1 MVFTYNACL
10 PYNRRPLLPALA
22 AASYYCYPV
31 ANMFS
36 FICTHI
42 GHPNLNLTPEEK
54 RVFYKL
60 FQAADKTNLG
70 VVTGEV
76 AVSFF
81 EKTSLPPETLGLI
94 WQIADTQN
102 RGLLTPSGFGVV
114 MRLIGHA
121 QAGRA
126 PTEELALQPGP
137 LPKFSGL
144 TKDIMEPTPQAPPV
158 TSSPPPGSGPVRVP
172 PLAPED
178 ITKFTSLFER
188 SEVHNGLLSGESAKQ
203 IFERARLPNEVLGRI
218 WNLADTKQRGA
229 LDATEFIIA
238 MHLLSAYRNGTM
250 RVLPQALPPG
260 LYDAAARRGGARTS
274 TGSRSSSDVPPV
286 PAIPKQFSGSGPQR
300 AQSPLNR
307 APQFLSTISVQSTGG
322 DWTITPQE
330 KAHFDTV
337 FTTIDKANLG
347 YITGDQA
354 VEFFTNAQLPEETL
368 ASIWDLADIDS
379 DGQLSKDEFAVAMY
393 LVRQQRTTREP
404 LPQALPPALIPPSM
418 RRQAAPGPA
427 PQIVPQNTAQ
437 RSAAEDLFG
446 LDVFGPPV
454 QAVQTTGGSNTAT
467 QPSPSSPTR
476 SPLSGSAT
484 ASATSTF
491 KPFVPSSTF
500 GQSLTPHTT
509 GLSNV
514 PVQQRSPPPSADDL
528 LADVDLE
535 ASKKVSQESVDLA
548 NLSNQIGSL
557 SREMQNVQGKRAAAE
572 QDLTQN
578 SQQKKDFE
586 ARLAQARTM
595 YEQEARDFKALE
607 DRLAASRTETR
618 KLQQDFAL
626 IEASRQDLQNQY
638 NQLNAALDADQ
649 RENASLKE
657 QIREANAQVSQ
668 LKPLLEKAR
677 SAARQQKGLVAI
689 NKKQLATVEGERDR
703 MQGEIDSTT
712 REVDELQRQASEIPS
727 PVSQPPPVASPAPS
741 TASQT
746 NPFFR
751 RTTSMSENSFAP
763 PPPSSSQEPSK
774 DPQSVFDNVFGP
786 SFTVPAT
793 STPPPPTSF
802 RTEPLA
808 QQQTFTATGPEK
820 ASGPSGSLTPSSSP
834 TSVDPPPPPQSRQI
848 SSSQLP
854 IEGHHSSEASS
865 VKPSPPASRFGASV
879 TSEREASSSTKSP
892 FDIEEPNPDATQ
904 DKPPTVSERSTS
916 RIRQEPETSDIP
928 GSFPAEPTQ
937 PESESESTK
946 KDASF
951 DELFGGITHARSPSQ
966 KANDFEEAF
975 AAMKVKTGGGESG
988 FPEVPAEKP
997 KEGTSEFPPIREF
1010 DDDEESTD
1018 SEAAKGF
1025 DDDFSPVSPPRHNE
1039 PVSTVIISPEP
1050 FTSPVPGTSFPG
1062 INGEGP
1068 SRAVPPAAA
1077 PASNGLTHVGK
1088 HDTGNSQPA
1097 LPVKKAAVP
1106 DFEAAFA
1113 GLELAPAKEADDDE
1127 DDEEDDDDFES
1138 PFNKDSSN
1146 FDMTFDSPGAPSKP
1160 STMADATAGTSS
1172 GNNTMNTGFLVDSNR
1187 QLSTSPFALKSG
1199 SANPPAPVPGN
1210 GSQDWDAL
1218 FSALDS
1224 SKTPNDVTD
1233 KPTTS
1238 EGAQPSDSDNLASFP
1253 QPPGKEAKP
1262 PGWALSA
1269 DTGEDDLIL
1278 QRLTGMGYPR
1288 DESLAALEKFDY
1300 NIDKVG

>member
-1 MVFTYNACL
+1 MADG
-10 PYNRRPLLPALA
+10 
-22 AASYYCYPV
+22 
-31 ANMFS
+31 
-36 FICTHI
+36 

-81 EKTSLPPETLGLI
+81 EKTSLPAETLGLI

-144 TKDIMEPTPQAPPV
+144 SKDIMEPTPQAPPV
-158 TSSPPPGSGPVRVP
+158 ASSPPPGAGPVRVP
-172 PLAPED
+172 PLVPED
-178 ITKFTSLFER
+178 VTKFSSLFER
-188 SEVHNGLLSGESAKQ
+188 SEVQNGLLSGENAKQ

-250 RVLPQALPPG
+250 RILPQTLPPG
-260 LYDAAARRGGARTS
+260 LYEAAARRGGVRTS
-274 TGSRSSSDVPPV
+274 TGSRSSSDIPPV

-307 APQFLSTISVQSTGG
+307 PPQFQSTISVQFTGG

-337 FTTIDKANLG
+337 FTTVDKANLG

-354 VEFFTNAQLPEETL
+354 VEFFTNAHLPEETL

-393 LVRQQRTTREP
+393 LVRQQRTTQEP
-404 LPQALPPALIPPSM
+404 LPQALPPSLIPPSM
-418 RRQAAPGPA
+418 RRQVVPPPA
-427 PQIVPQNTAQ
+427 PAPAPRIAPQNTAQ

-454 QAVQTTGGSNTAT
+454 QVAQTTGGSNTPI
-467 QPSPSSPTR
+467 QPPLSPTR
-476 SPLSGSAT
+476 SPLS
-484 ASATSTF
+484 ASVTSTF
-491 KPFVPSSTF
+491 KPFMPSSTF

-509 GLSNV
+509 GLSNA

-586 ARLAQARTM
+586 ARLAQARAM
-595 YEQEARDFKALE
+595 YEQEAKDFKALE

-638 NQLNAALDADQ
+638 NQVNAALDADQ

-657 QIREANAQVSQ
+657 QIRQANSQVSQ

-689 NKKQLATVEGERDR
+689 NKKQLATIEGERDR

-712 REVDELQRQASEIPS
+712 REVDELQQQASEISS
-727 PVSQPPPVASPAPS
+727 PVSQPPPVTSPAPS

-751 RTTSMSENSFAP
+751 RTTSLSENSFSP
-763 PPPSSSQEPSK
+763 PPLPPSSSQESSK
-774 DPQSVFDNVFGP
+774 DTQSVFDSVFGP
-786 SFTVPAT
+786 SFTVPST

-802 RTEPLA
+802 RTESPA
-808 QQQTFTATGPEK
+808 QQAPLTAGPEK
-820 ASGPSGSLTPSSSP
+820 TSDTSGSLTPSASP
-834 TSVDPPPPPQSRQI
+834 TSVEPPPPPQSRQI

-854 IEGHHSSEASS
+854 IEGHQASEASS
-865 VKPSPPASRFGASV
+865 VKPSPPTSRFGTSV
-879 TSEREASSSTKSP
+879 TSEPETSSLAKSP
-892 FDIEEPNPDATQ
+892 FDNEEPKPDT
-904 DKPPTVSERSTS
+904 KLEKTSSVSERSTS
-916 RIRQEPETSDIP
+916 QAREEPEVSDIP
-928 GSFPAEPTQ
+928 GSFPADSAQ
-937 PESESESTK
+937 AESTK
-946 KDASF
+946 KDVSF

-975 AAMKVKTGGGESG
+975 AAMKVKNGSGDSG
-988 FPEVPAEKP
+988 FPEVAGGKS
-997 KEGTSEFPPIREF
+997 KEGPSEFPPIREL
-1010 DDDEESTD
+1010 DDDEDSTD

-1025 DDDFSPVSPPRHNE
+1025 DDDFSPVSPPRQNE
-1039 PVSTVIISPEP
+1039 PVSRDIVSPQP
-1050 FTSPVPGTSFPG
+1050 FAPPSQITSFPG
-1062 INGEGP
+1062 MNGQ
-1068 SRAVPPAAA
+1068 STSKDTPPAAA
-1077 PASNGLTHVGK
+1077 PTSNGLTYAEK
-1088 HDTGNSQPA
+1088 DNTATAQPA
-1097 LPVKKAAVP
+1097 LPGKKSAAP

-1113 GLELAPAKEADDDE
+1113 GLDLAPAKEADDD
-1127 DDEEDDDDFES
+1127 DDDGDDDDDDFES

-1146 FDMTFDSPGAPSKP
+1146 FDMTFDSPVSPSKS
-1160 STMADATAGTSS
+1160 STIANATMGTSS
-1172 GNNTMNTGFLVDSNR
+1172 GNNTTNADFFSFDNNR
-1187 QLSTSPFALKSG
+1187 QQSTSPFAQKPG
-1199 SANPPAPVPGN
+1199 SSSAPAPAPAPGN

-1218 FSALDS
+1218 FSVLDS
-1224 SKTPNDVTD
+1224 SKTPNVPTN

-1238 EGAQPSDSDNLASFP
+1238 EGGQPSDSTALSSFP
-1253 QPPGKEAKP
+1253 QPPGKETKP

-1300 NIDKVG
+1300 NLDKVG

>member
-1 MVFTYNACL
+1 MTDG
-10 PYNRRPLLPALA
+10 
-22 AASYYCYPV
+22 
-31 ANMFS
+31 
-36 FICTHI
+36 

-60 FQAADKTNLG
+60 FQVADKTNLG

-144 TKDIMEPTPQAPPV
+144 SKDIMEPTPQAPPPIA
-158 TSSPPPGSGPVRVP
+158 SSPPPGAGPVRVP
-172 PLAPED
+172 PLVPED
-178 ITKFTSLFER
+178 VTKFTSLFER
-188 SEVHNGLLSGESAKQ
+188 SEVQNGLLSGEHAKQ
-203 IFERARLPNEVLGRI
+203 IFERARLPNEILGRI

-250 RVLPQALPPG
+250 RILPQSLPPG
-260 LYDAAARRGGARTS
+260 LYDAAARRGGVRTS
-274 TGSRSSSDVPPV
+274 TSSRSSSDIPPV
-286 PAIPKQFSGSGPQR
+286 PAIPKQFSGSGTQR

-307 APQFLSTISVQSTGG
+307 PPQFQSTIPTQSTGG
-322 DWTITPQE
+322 DWMITPQE
-330 KAHFDTV
+330 KVHFDTV
-337 FTTIDKANLG
+337 FGTVDKANLG

-418 RRQAAPGPA
+418 RRQVPPPA
-427 PQIVPQNTAQ
+427 PAAGIVPQNTAQ

-446 LDVFGPPV
+446 LDVFGAPV
-454 QAVQTTGGSNTAT
+454 QVAQTTGGSNPAL
-467 QPSPSSPTR
+467 QPPSSLTQ
-476 SPLSGSAT
+476 SPLS

-491 KPFVPSSTF
+491 KPFVPSSSF

-509 GLSNV
+509 GLPNA

-528 LADVDLE
+528 LANVDVE
-535 ASKKVSQESVDLA
+535 ASKKLSQESVDLA

-572 QDLTQN
+572 QDLAQN

-586 ARLAQARTM
+586 ARLAQARAM
-595 YEQEARDFKALE
+595 YEQEAKDFKALE
-607 DRLAASRTETR
+607 DRLTASRTETK

-638 NQLNAALDADQ
+638 NQVNAALDADQ

-657 QIREANAQVSQ
+657 QIRQANAQVSQ
-668 LKPLLEKAR
+668 LKPLLDKAR

-689 NKKQLATVEGERDR
+689 NKKQLATIEGERDR
-703 MQGEIDSTT
+703 IQGEIDSTT
-712 REVDELQRQASEIPS
+712 MEVDELQRQASELPS
-727 PVSQPPPVASPAPS
+727 SASQPPPIASPAPS

-751 RTTSMSENSFAP
+751 RTASVSDNSFSP
-763 PPPSSSQEPSK
+763 PPPSSSSQEPSK
-774 DPQSVFDNVFGP
+774 DAQSVFDNVFGP
-786 SFTVPAT
+786 SFTVPST
-793 STPPPPTSF
+793 FTPPPPTTF
-802 RTEPLA
+802 RTESPAQQTPLA
-808 QQQTFTATGPEK
+808 AGP
-820 ASGPSGSLTPSSSP
+820 ARTSDTSGTLTPSASPSSAE
-834 TSVDPPPPPQSRQI
+834 PPPPPQSRQI

-854 IEGHHSSEASS
+854 IEGHQTSEASS
-865 VKPSPPASRFGASV
+865 VRPSPPTSRFGTSV
-879 TSEREASSSTKSP
+879 TSEPDTSSSAKSP
-892 FDIEEPNPDATQ
+892 FESEDP
-904 DKPPTVSERSTS
+904 KPETKLEKPSSDSDGSTS
-916 RIRQEPETSDIP
+916 QTGQEAEVSNIP
-928 GSFPAEPTQ
+928 GFFPVKSAQ
-937 PESESESTK
+937 AASTK

-975 AAMKVKTGGGESG
+975 AQMKVKNGGDSG
-988 FPEVPAEKP
+988 FPEVAGGKS
-997 KEGTSEFPPIREF
+997 KEGASEFPPIREL
-1010 DDDEESTD
+1010 DDDDDSTD

-1025 DDDFSPVSPPRHNE
+1025 DDDFSPVSPPRQNE
-1039 PVSTVIISPEP
+1039 QVSRGISSPHP
-1050 FTSPVPGTSFPG
+1050 FPPPSSQSTSPPE
-1062 INGEGP
+1062 INGQGP
-1068 SRAVPPAAA
+1068 SKENSRAEA
-1077 PASNGLTHVGK
+1077 PTSNRLTHMGK
-1088 HDTGNSQPA
+1088 DSTGASQPT
-1097 LPVKKAAVP
+1097 LPGKKPTTP

-1113 GLELAPAKEADDDE
+1113 GLELAPAKEADDDDE
-1127 DDEEDDDDFES
+1127 DDDDDDDDDDDFES

-1146 FDMTFDSPGAPSKP
+1146 FDMTFDSPGLPSKS
-1160 STMADATAGTSS
+1160 STIANATTGASS
-1172 GNNTMNTGFLVDSNR
+1172 GNNTTNADFFTFDNNQQQ
-1187 QLSTSPFALKSG
+1187 QLQQSSL
-1199 SANPPAPVPGN
+1199 SAPAAGTAP
-1210 GSQDWDAL
+1210 QDWDAL
-1218 FSALDS
+1218 FSVLDS
-1224 SKTPNDVTD
+1224 SKVAKSPKETN
-1233 KPTTS
+1233 KPTSS
-1238 EGAQPSDSDNLASFP
+1238 EGGQPSSDSAALSSFP

-1269 DTGEDDLIL
+1269 DTGEDDMIL

-1300 NIDKVG
+1300 NLDKVG

>member
-1 MVFTYNACL
+1 MADG
-10 PYNRRPLLPALA
+10 
-22 AASYYCYPV
+22 
-31 ANMFS
+31 
-36 FICTHI
+36 

-121 QAGRA
+121 QAGRP

-144 TKDIMEPTPQAPPV
+144 SKDIMEPTPLPPPV
-158 TSSPPPGSGPVRVP
+158 ASSPPPGAGPVRVP

-178 ITKFTSLFER
+178 VTKFTSLFER
-188 SEVHNGLLSGESAKQ
+188 SEVHNGLLSGENAKQ

-250 RVLPQALPPG
+250 RILPQALPPG
-260 LYDAAARRGGARTS
+260 LYDAAARRGGVRTS
-274 TGSRSSSDVPPV
+274 TGSRSSSDIPPV

-300 AQSPLNR
+300 TQSPLNR
-307 APQFLSTISVQSTGG
+307 PPQFQSTVSVQSTGG

-337 FTTIDKANLG
+337 FATVDKANLG

-404 LPQALPPALIPPSM
+404 LPQALPSALIPPSM
-418 RRQAAPGPA
+418 RRQMVSAPAAAPAPA

-446 LDVFGPPV
+446 LDVFGAPA
-454 QAVQTTGGSNTAT
+454 QAAQTTGGSNTAV
-467 QPSPSSPTR
+467 QPQPSSPTR
-476 SPLSGSAT
+476 SPLS

-491 KPFVPSSTF
+491 KPFIPSSTF

-509 GLSNV
+509 GMSNA

-535 ASKKVSQESVDLA
+535 ASRKVSQESVDLA

-557 SREMQNVQGKRAAAE
+557 SREMQHVQGKRAAAE

-586 ARLAQARTM
+586 ARLAQARIM
-595 YEQEARDFKALE
+595 YEQEAKDFKALE
-607 DRLAASRTETR
+607 DRLAASRTETK

-638 NQLNAALDADQ
+638 NQVNAALDADQ
-649 RENASLKE
+649 RENVSLKE
-657 QIREANAQVSQ
+657 QIRQANAQVSQ

-703 MQGEIDSTT
+703 MQGEIDNTT
-712 REVDELQRQASEIPS
+712 REVDGLQRQTSEISS
-727 PVSQPPPVASPAPS
+727 PVTQPPPVTSPAPS

-751 RTTSMSENSFAP
+751 RTTSLSENSFSP
-763 PPPSSSQEPSK
+763 PPSSQEPSK

-802 RTEPLA
+802 RTESPA
-808 QQQTFTATGPEK
+808 QQAFTAAGLEK
-820 ASGPSGSLTPSSSP
+820 VSNTSDSLTPSPSP
-834 TSVDPPPPPQSRQI
+834 TPAEPPPPPQSRQI

-854 IEGHHSSEASS
+854 IEGHQSSEASS
-865 VKPSPPASRFGASV
+865 VRPSPPASRFGASV
-879 TSEREASSSTKSP
+879 ASDREVSSPTKLP
-892 FDIEEPNPDATQ
+892 FDSEQPKPDATK
-904 DKPPTVSERSTS
+904 DKPPGLSERSTS
-916 RIRQEPETSDIP
+916 QTRQEPEASDIP
-928 GSFPAEPTQ
+928 GSFPAEPAQ
-937 PESESESTK
+937 AESAK
-946 KDASF
+946 KEASF

-975 AAMKVKTGGGESG
+975 AAMKVKNGRGDSG
-988 FPEVPAEKP
+988 FPEVPSGKSR
-997 KEGTSEFPPIREF
+997 EGPSEFPPIREL

-1039 PVSTVIISPEP
+1039 PVSRDVISPQP
-1050 FTSPVPGTSFPG
+1050 FSPSAQATSFPG
-1062 INGEGP
+1062 MNGQGPSKEGP
-1068 SRAVPPAAA
+1068 PATALAA
-1077 PASNGLTHVGK
+1077 NGLPTVGK
-1088 HDTGNSQPA
+1088 DNTGNSQPA
-1097 LPVKKAAVP
+1097 LPGKKPAVQ

-1113 GLELAPAKEADDDE
+1113 GLDLAPAQEADDDE
-1127 DDEEDDDDFES
+1127 DEDEDDDDFES

-1160 STMADATAGTSS
+1160 STIADATAGTSS
-1172 GNNTMNTGFLVDSNR
+1172 GNNTTNTDFVIDSN
-1187 QLSTSPFALKSG
+1187 QKPSTSPFPPKPG
-1199 SANPPAPVPGN
+1199 STNPSAPAPGN
-1210 GSQDWDAL
+1210 DSQDWDAL
-1218 FSALDS
+1218 FSVLDS
-1224 SKTPNDVTD
+1224 SKTPNETTG

-1238 EGAQPSDSDNLASFP
+1238 EGAHPPDSTTLSSFP

-1300 NIDKVG
+1300 NLDKVG